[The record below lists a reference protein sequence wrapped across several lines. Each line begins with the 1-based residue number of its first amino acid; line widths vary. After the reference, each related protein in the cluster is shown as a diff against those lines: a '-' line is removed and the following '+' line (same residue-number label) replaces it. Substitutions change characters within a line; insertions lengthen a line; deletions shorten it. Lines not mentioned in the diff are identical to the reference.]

1 MNTKQT
7 GHGDKKEN
15 KSVHFCVAFIR
26 PSLAVPIS
34 NDFYKMRRRLTSQP
48 KCTNFRE
55 KKTYCSLRQ
64 WVFIS
69 GSFLLFFFL
78 PLRIILRRGVPR
90 SDWRMHEHSMK
101 YHVECFVGPRYL
113 YSVKKNV
120 YSPVFFSCLLF
131 FYSFVVTMISDD
143 TCSSVA

>member
-69 GSFLLFFFL
+69 GSFLLFFFSSIENYITSRCTTKRLKNAWTFHEIPCWMFCRPTL
-78 PLRIILRRGVPR
+78 PLFGEEKCLFSSFFFLVCYFFIR
-90 SDWRMHEHSMK
+90 SLSPW
-101 YHVECFVGPRYL
+101 YL
-113 YSVKKNV
+113 TTLAAV
-120 YSPVFFSCLLF
+120 
-131 FYSFVVTMISDD
+131 
-143 TCSSVA
+143 